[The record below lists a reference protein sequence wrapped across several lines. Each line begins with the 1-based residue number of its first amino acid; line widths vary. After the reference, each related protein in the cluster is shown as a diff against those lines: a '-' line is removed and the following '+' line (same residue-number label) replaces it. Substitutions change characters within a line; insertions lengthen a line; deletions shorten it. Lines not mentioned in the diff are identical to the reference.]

1 MKQLGQQQL
10 TARAWAFSGTPGPI
24 RLRCGSHDFALER
37 AEAIEL
43 ARQLVEAVEQLKAAL
58 EAAQ

>member
-24 RLRCGSHDFALER
+24 RLRIGSHDFALDR
-37 AEAIEL
+37 AEAVEL
-43 ARQLVEAVEQLKAAL
+43 ASQLVDAADQLH